1 MKKNILWGELSWLL
15 GPKIILPLLLTVALL
30 TVALKIGDVGQVIP
44 RMRTMPLWII
54 CFALVMAATYLFL
67 KGLQLHLL
75 LDNLGAHPNTKH
87 FLLAYSIGELAVT
100 LPLGVFLQ
108 NWVLSV
114 TGSAHFGRSSAAT
127 IMMLLL
133 ETAAVLLYLAVT
145 GIPRWPEVRPVAV
158 LVLIGMALVVFIL
171 LKFENLII
179 DWTHKINRP
188 WLVRTLTETIGMM
201 SGLRRLTNPRVLVV
215 NLVIAGLYLAA
226 LSAAFYWVGNSLD
239 EVHISYLDATTIYAF
254 SLAVILIFGGIVSQL
269 GTMEILGMTAA
280 KAWGI
285 DFTDGL
291 ALMLG
296 FRLVWTGSIWLLNLP
311 IVLALW
317 HTLRKPEYPQDK

>member
-15 GPKIILPLLLTVALL
+15 GPKIILPFLLTVALL

-75 LDNLGAHPNTKH
+75 LGNLGAHPNTKH

-108 NWVLSV
+108 NWVLST
-114 TGSAHFGRSSAAT
+114 TGSVHFGRSSAAT

-133 ETAAVLLYLAVT
+133 ETAAVLLYLAVA

-158 LVLIGMALVVFIL
+158 LVLTGMALVVFIL
-171 LKFENLII
+171 TQTYDALWMTIPAIIIIGREITISALREWMAQMGQCSKVSVAFIGKLKTATQMLA
-179 DWTHKINRP
+179 
-188 WLVRTLTETIGMM
+188 LVLLLYHQPVFGWSPVMLGI
-201 SGLRRLTNPRVLVV
+201 VL
-215 NLVIAGLYLAA
+215 LDIAAA
-226 LSAAFYWVGNSLD
+226 LTLVSMLK
-239 EVHISYLDATTIYAF
+239 YLIT
-254 SLAVILIFGGIVSQL
+254 VSR
-269 GTMEILGMTAA
+269 G
-280 KAWGI
+280 
-285 DFTDGL
+285 
-291 ALMLG
+291 
-296 FRLVWTGSIWLLNLP
+296 
-311 IVLALW
+311 
-317 HTLRKPEYPQDK
+317 